1 MKSQRIA
8 SGGFTLVELT
18 IVLIIIALL
27 ISGMMVPLSAQR
39 DIQRIGGT
47 QKQLA
52 EIREALFGFAII
64 NGRLPCPATAT
75 DPADVEILNNYVYT
89 LIKANRLQDA
99 ELEAGR
105 LLTISPG
112 RSSAWANLAEIY
124 AIKNNSEEAV
134 AALVLAFQFSS
145 NKDRTINFLNDRAAD
160 TTSPLQATAKKTIDV
175 IQKL

>member
-1 MKSQRIA
+1 M
-8 SGGFTLVELT
+8 
-18 IVLIIIALL
+18 
-27 ISGMMVPLSAQR
+27 
-39 DIQRIGGT
+39 
-47 QKQLA
+47 
-52 EIREALFGFAII
+52 
-64 NGRLPCPATAT
+64 
-75 DPADVEILNNYVYT
+75 
-89 LIKANRLQDA
+89 
-99 ELEAGR
+99 
-105 LLTISPG
+105 LTISPG